1 MHKERVSLLV
11 QYGVALL
18 AAPVFSLLY
27 VVLFQQKTEDPYWL
41 LDDPESFF
49 FLVFLYPVVEELAF
63 RGVIQEYIA
72 KKTVYQNLFLHLS
85 VANLLTSLLF
95 VLMHFVHH
103 EPIWALMVFFPSLL
117 FGYFK
122 ERFKI
127 VTPSIILHMF
137 YNLTFFSF
145 AGN

>member
-1 MHKERVSLLV
+1 M
-11 QYGVALL
+11 
-18 AAPVFSLLY
+18 AAPIFSLLY
-27 VVLFQQKTEDPYWL
+27 VAFFQQKTEDLYWL
-41 LDDPESFF
+41 LGDLESFF
-49 FLVFLYPVVEELAF
+49 FLVFLYPVVEELTF

-72 KKTVYQNLFLHLS
+72 KKTVCQNLFLHLS

-103 EPIWALMVFFPSLL
+103 KPVWALMVFFPSLL

-122 ERFKI
+122 ERFKMVI
-127 VTPSIILHMF
+127 PSIILHMF
-137 YNLTFFSF
+137 YNFTFFSL